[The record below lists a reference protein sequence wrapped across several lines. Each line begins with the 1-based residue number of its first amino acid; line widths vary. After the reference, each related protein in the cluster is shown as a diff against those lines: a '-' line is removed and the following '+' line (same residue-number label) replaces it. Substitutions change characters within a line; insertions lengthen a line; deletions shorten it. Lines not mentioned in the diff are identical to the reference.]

1 MPVDVVAMLLSF
13 SSMLP
18 VPSTLFSGF
27 LFFFFFE
34 TFFVANLLLRSG
46 LSFIASV
53 TLFYNAEKTRRCT

>member
-27 LFFFFFE
+27 LFFFFE
-34 TFFVANLLLRSG
+34 TFFVANLILRSG